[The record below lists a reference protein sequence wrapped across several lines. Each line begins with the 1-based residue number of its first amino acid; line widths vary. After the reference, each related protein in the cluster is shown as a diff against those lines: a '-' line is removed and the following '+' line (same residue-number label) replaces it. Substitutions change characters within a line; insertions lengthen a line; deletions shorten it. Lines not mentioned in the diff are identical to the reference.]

1 MKKNGFT
8 LIELITVIVVIGI
21 IAMIS
26 FQAVTS
32 KINKS
37 KERAYNVQ
45 VSNIKD
51 AAKKYMLEN
60 EVDDPYHLN
69 TMCISLSTLQKKG
82 YLENGEIKNPK
93 TNENFD
99 VDKNYVE
106 VKYNL
111 EKNQYEYSFTDICV
125 VNDEIIPASKTI
137 IENNEIKIT
146 NEKDGL
152 YETTDSYVYRGD
164 NPNNYIEFN
173 NKSWRIVS
181 IDKETMMMKI
191 INLENDQIQENDF
204 IEKLNADFGTGTTYN
219 KNFKK
224 KINTNSKWNQGVVN
238 SLESSL
244 TLKSIEKQSN
254 SYNTIG
260 LLTVGEYIDAS
271 LIKDCYK
278 QNNCSSY
285 LSKSTNY
292 WLLNKTSDNKSWYI
306 TKENK
311 ISSSTA
317 SSQSYNIYPCLF
329 LKLNTQIDSG
339 YGTKENPY
347 KLKQEQKENLTS

>member
-8 LIELITVIVVIGI
+8 LIELITVIVVIAI

-69 TMCISLSTLQKKG
+69 TMCISLSDLQNKG

-93 TNENFD
+93 TN
-99 VDKNYVE
+99 KNYDLKKYEVT

-111 EKNQYEYSFTDICV
+111 EKNQYEYNFTDMCV
-125 VNDEIIPASKTI
+125 ASEIIPASKKI

-146 NEKDGL
+146 NNSDGL
-152 YETTDSYVYRGD
+152 YETTDSYVYRGP
-164 NPNNYIEFN
+164 NPNNYIEIN
-173 NKSWRIVS
+173 SKLWRIVS

-191 INLENDQIQENDF
+191 INLEDNLMQVPENGF
-204 IEKLNADFGTGTTYN
+204 IEELNEDFKNGTTYN
-219 KNFKK
+219 ESFKE
-224 KINTNSKWNQGVVN
+224 KINTNSKWNQGIVN
-238 SLESSL
+238 
-244 TLKSIEKQSN
+244 
-254 SYNTIG
+254 
-260 LLTVGEYIDAS
+260 
-271 LIKDCYK
+271 
-278 QNNCSSY
+278 
-285 LSKSTNY
+285 
-292 WLLNKTSDNKSWYI
+292 
-306 TKENK
+306 
-311 ISSSTA
+311 
-317 SSQSYNIYPCLF
+317 
-329 LKLNTQIDSG
+329 
-339 YGTKENPY
+339 
-347 KLKQEQKENLTS
+347 

>member
-93 TNENFD
+93 TNKNYD
-99 VDKNYVE
+99 LNKNYVI

-125 VNDEIIPASKTI
+125 NDEIIPASKKI
-137 IENNEIKIT
+137 IEQNDIKIT
-146 NEKDGL
+146 NNSAGL
-152 YETTDSYVYRGD
+152 YETTDSYVYRGP
-164 NPNNYIEFN
+164 NPNNYIEIN
-173 NKSWRIVS
+173 NELWRIVS

-191 INLENDQIQENDF
+191 INLKDNLMQVPENGF
-204 IEKLNADFGTGTTYN
+204 IEELNEDFKNGTTYN
-219 KNFKK
+219 KSFKE
-224 KINTNSKWNQGVVN
+224 KINTNSKWNQGIVN

-271 LIKDCYK
+271 LDKDCYNT
-278 QNNCSSY
+278 NNCSSY
-285 LSKSTNY
+285 LSTKTNY
-292 WLLNKTSDNKSWYI
+292 WLLNKTSDNKSWYR
-306 TKENK
+306 TSENK
-311 ISSSTA
+311 IFSSVA
-317 SSQSYNIYPCLF
+317 NSQLYNIYPCLF

-339 YGTKENPY
+339 AGTKENPY
-347 KLKQEQKENLTS
+347 ILNKKTKF

>member
-8 LIELITVIVVIGI
+8 LIELITVIVVIAI

-125 VNDEIIPASKTI
+125 VNDEIIPASKKI

-146 NEKDGL
+146 NNSDGL
-152 YETTDSYVYRGD
+152 YETTDSYVYRGP
-164 NPNNYIEFN
+164 NPNNYIEIN
-173 NKSWRIVS
+173 SKLWRIVS

-191 INLENDQIQENDF
+191 INLEDNPMQVPENGF
-204 IEKLNADFGTGTTYN
+204 IEELNEDFKNGTTYN
-219 KNFKK
+219 KSFKE
-224 KINTNSKWNQGVVN
+224 KINTNSKWNQGIVN

-271 LIKDCYK
+271 LDKDCYNT
-278 QNNCSSY
+278 NNCSSY
-285 LSKSTNY
+285 LSTDKNY
-292 WLLNKTSDNKSWYI
+292 WLLNKTSDNKSWYR
-306 TKENK
+306 TSENK
-311 ISSSTA
+311 IFSSVA
-317 SSQSYNIYPCLF
+317 NSQLYYIYPCLF

-339 YGTKENPY
+339 DGTNTNPY
-347 KLKQEQKENLTS
+347 KLKYKNEI

>member
-8 LIELITVIVVIGI
+8 LIELITVIVVIAI

-60 EVDDPYHLN
+60 EVNDPYHLY
-69 TMCISLSTLQKKG
+69 TMCITISMLQKKG

-111 EKNQYEYSFTDICV
+111 EKNQYEYNFTDMCV
-125 VNDEIIPASKTI
+125 ASEIIPASKKI

-146 NEKDGL
+146 NNSAGL
-152 YETTDSYVYRGD
+152 FETTDSYVYRGED
-164 NPNNYIEFN
+164 PNNYIEFN
-173 NKSWRIVS
+173 SKLWRIVS

-191 INLENDQIQENDF
+191 INLEDNQKQVPGNGFIKYLNDDF
-204 IEKLNADFGTGTTYN
+204 ETGTTYDDS
-219 KNFKK
+219 KE
-224 KINTNSKWNQGVVN
+224 KININSKWNQGIVN

-244 TLKSIEKQSN
+244 TIKSIEKQSN

-271 LIKDCYK
+271 LDKDCYNT
-278 QNNCSSY
+278 NNCRSY
-285 LSKSTNY
+285 LSTDKNY

-306 TKENK
+306 TDENK
-311 ISSSTA
+311 IA
-317 SSQSYNIYPCLF
+317 SSIVNSQLYNIYPCLF
-329 LKLNTQIDSG
+329 LNLNTQIDRG
-339 YGTKENPY
+339 AGTKENPY
-347 KLKQEQKENLTS
+347 ILK

>member
-93 TNENFD
+93 TNKNYD
-99 VDKNYVE
+99 LNKNYVI

-125 VNDEIIPASKTI
+125 NDEIIPASK
-137 IENNEIKIT
+137 K
-146 NEKDGL
+146 
-152 YETTDSYVYRGD
+152 
-164 NPNNYIEFN
+164 
-173 NKSWRIVS
+173 
-181 IDKETMMMKI
+181 
-191 INLENDQIQENDF
+191 
-204 IEKLNADFGTGTTYN
+204 
-219 KNFKK
+219 
-224 KINTNSKWNQGVVN
+224 
-238 SLESSL
+238 
-244 TLKSIEKQSN
+244 
-254 SYNTIG
+254 
-260 LLTVGEYIDAS
+260 
-271 LIKDCYK
+271 
-278 QNNCSSY
+278 
-285 LSKSTNY
+285 
-292 WLLNKTSDNKSWYI
+292 
-306 TKENK
+306 
-311 ISSSTA
+311 
-317 SSQSYNIYPCLF
+317 
-329 LKLNTQIDSG
+329 
-339 YGTKENPY
+339 
-347 KLKQEQKENLTS
+347 

>member
-8 LIELITVIVVIGI
+8 LIELITVIVVIAI

-125 VNDEIIPASKTI
+125 VNDEIIPASKKI

-146 NEKDGL
+146 NNSDGL
-152 YETTDSYVYRGD
+152 YETTDSYVYRGP
-164 NPNNYIEFN
+164 NPNNYIEIN
-173 NKSWRIVS
+173 SKLWRIVS

-191 INLENDQIQENDF
+191 INLEDNLMQVPENGF
-204 IEKLNADFGTGTTYN
+204 IEELNEDFKNGTTYN
-219 KNFKK
+219 KSFKE
-224 KINTNSKWNQGVVN
+224 KINTNSKWNQGIVN

-271 LIKDCYK
+271 LDKDCYNT
-278 QNNCSSY
+278 NNCISY
-285 LSKSTNY
+285 LSTISTKTNY
-292 WLLNKTSDNKSWYI
+292 WLLNKTSDGKSWYI
-306 TKENK
+306 TAENK
-311 ISSSTA
+311 IA
-317 SSQSYNIYPCLF
+317 SSIVNSQLYNIYPCLF
-329 LKLNTQIDSG
+329 LKLNTQIDRG
-339 YGTKENPY
+339 AGTKENPY
-347 KLKQEQKENLTS
+347 ILK